1 MKQYKKSVEDS
12 NLIISELSGVIET
25 KQTDVN
31 QTLKKVETARSLN
44 IKEEEK
50 NRYLNKQS
58 AALEAKLNFIE
69 KNYDYST
76 VAKQI
81 EIEYITSLVN
91 SNDSIN
97 KGFSKF
103 TEKLGVIQQ
112 EIREIET
119 RKEQQKAW

>member
-58 AALEAKLNFIE
+58 AALECAQVAVRPSE
-69 KNYDYST
+69 ST
-76 VAKQI
+76 PPRVGLQ
-81 EIEYITSLVN
+81 SR
-91 SNDSIN
+91 
-97 KGFSKF
+97 
-103 TEKLGVIQQ
+103 Q
-112 EIREIET
+112 
-119 RKEQQKAW
+119 